1 VNPLL
6 SPLADNGGTTPLP
19 DGSHVKTQ
27 AITSTSPAFHAGD
40 PTTCTAPFPTGANS
54 QDERGPTF
62 PRSTTA
68 CSIGAFEPQ
77 GLPPPTITLTPTAL
91 PNATLGTPYSQTI
104 TASGGTAP
112 YTFAVTSGVL
122 PPGLTLAT
130 NGTLSGKPTSAGSF
144 TFTVTATDHGGATG
158 SQAYTLVVPAP
169 KSLPSPRPGGG
180 TGGGPPNARPSARP
194 TVPVVGVP
202 NPVPQR
208 RP

>member
-1 VNPLL
+1 M
-6 SPLADNGGTTPLP
+6 
-19 DGSHVKTQ
+19 
-27 AITSTSPAFHAGD
+27 
-40 PTTCTAPFPTGANS
+40 
-54 QDERGPTF
+54 
-62 PRSTTA
+62 TA

-77 GLPPPTITLTPTAL
+77 IATVTITLAPTTL
-91 PNATLGTPYSQTI
+91 PNATLGTPYNQTI
-104 TASGGTAP
+104 TATGGTAP
-112 YTFAVTSGVL
+112 YTFAVTSGTL